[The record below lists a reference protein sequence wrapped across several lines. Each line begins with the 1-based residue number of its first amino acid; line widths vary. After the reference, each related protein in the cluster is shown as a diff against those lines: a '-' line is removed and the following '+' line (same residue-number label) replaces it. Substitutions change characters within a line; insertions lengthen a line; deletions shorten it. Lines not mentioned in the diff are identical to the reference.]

1 MAKLLLTTLSVFLL
15 ITAQAQKPKLD
26 NKGKLISMDSV
37 DLFSMV
43 QPIPAN
49 NIFSDTAYNIWC
61 GSVVKGKNGKYYM
74 LYSRWPRV
82 QGHYAWVPSS
92 EIALAKADKPE
103 GPYKHVK
110 VVFKP
115 RGSQYWDGVCTHNPA
130 AIEYKGKYYLFYMG
144 TTGKSVV
151 NQPASMK
158 DDNWWE
164 YRNNQRIGVAVADD
178 PEGEWKRFDKPVL
191 DVSKDSTAF
200 DALMTSNPAITV
212 DQNGRA
218 ILVYKEVAKSST
230 SSRGGK
236 VRFGVAFS
244 NSLLGPFK
252 KSQEPIF
259 QAKQKDNDKVWMIA
273 EDPYIWNYKGTIYA
287 IVTDVAGFFTN
298 KEAALA
304 LLSSKDGINWQPTK
318 FPKVIPHRLKF
329 SDGTIA
335 DDKLERPCLYTEK
348 GVPKILF
355 GALGFEK
362 RKYSVNVAVPLK

>member
-1 MAKLLLTTLSVFLL
+1 MKKLSLTILNAILWLNSS
-15 ITAQAQKPKLD
+15 AQQPKLD
-26 NKGKLISMDSV
+26 SKGRLTTMDNV

-43 QPIPAN
+43 QPIPSK
-49 NIFSDTAYNIWC
+49 NIFSDPEYNIWC
-61 GSVVKGKNGKYYM
+61 GSVIKGKNGKYYM
-74 LYSRWPRV
+74 LYSRWPRAHS
-82 QGHYAWVPSS
+82 HYAWLPSS

-103 GPYKHVK
+103 GPYKHIK
-110 VVFKP
+110 VVLKS
-115 RGSQYWDGVCTHNPA
+115 RGSQYWDGVATHNPA
-130 AIEYKGKYYLFYMG
+130 AIEYKGKYYLYYMG
-144 TTGKSVV
+144 STGKSFVQ
-151 NQPASMK
+151 QPASMK

-200 DALMTSNPAITV
+200 DALMVSNPAITV
-212 DQNGRA
+212 DTKGRA
-218 ILVYKEVAKSST
+218 VLVYKQVAKNNT
-230 SSRGGK
+230 IKGGK

-244 NSLLGPFK
+244 NSLLGPFTK
-252 KSQEPIF
+252 HPEPIF

-298 KEAALA
+298 KEAPLA
-304 LLSSKDGINWQPTK
+304 LLSSKDGINWQPTAY
-318 FPKVIPHRLKF
+318 PKVVPQRLRLA
-329 SDGTIA
+329 DGTIV

-348 GVPKILF
+348 GVPKLLF

-362 RKYSVNVAVPLK
+362 RKYSVNVAVPFK